1 MNGVVIDEGMLNRA
15 RGCLL
20 GQVAGDN
27 LGGLVEFR
35 GGPEVIARLYP
46 DGVRQMRDGGTW
58 GIMAGQAT
66 DDSELALALARSI
79 VASGTYD
86 RAASYA
92 AGRTWLASHPFDVGG
107 TTYAGFT
114 GCPSAD
120 SESNGSL
127 MRVSPIGIWG
137 AGRPD
142 GEVAAAARA
151 DASLLHAHPV
161 PQACN
166 ELFAVGIAHAI
177 RGASAQ
183 AVYDIVAAR
192 ALERDVP
199 ATVLAAIDGAR
210 TSRPRFVSCMGWV
223 LIAFRNALWQ
233 LLHANSVEEAVVDT
247 IAHAGD
253 TDTNAAICGAL
264 LGAVHGADSLPPF
277 WRETIR
283 ACRPGPSEPRT
294 TQPRPEE
301 YWPCDVEE
309 LAQALVATGMG
320 AHASGPVG
328 ILR

>member
-1 MNGVVIDEGMLNRA
+1 MNGVEIDEGMLDRA
-15 RGCLL
+15 KGCLL

-35 GGPEVIARLYP
+35 DGPEVIARLYP

-58 GIMAGQAT
+58 GLMAGQAT

-79 VASGTYD
+79 CAKGGYD
-86 RAASYA
+86 MESTRRAY
-92 AGRTWLASHPFDVGG
+92 RRWLDSDPFDVGAATRFG
-107 TTYAGFT
+107 IEGF
-114 GCPSAD
+114 PVAD

-142 GEVAAAARA
+142 EEVAAAARA
-151 DASLLHAHPV
+151 DAVITHVKRV

-166 ELFAVGIAHAI
+166 ELFAVGLAHAI

-192 ALERDVP
+192 ALEGNVP

-210 TSRPRFVSCMGWV
+210 TSRPQFVPCKGWV

-264 LGAVHGADSLPPF
+264 LGAVHGADSLPPS

-309 LAQALVATGMG
+309 LAQALVATGMET
-320 AHASGPVG
+320 HASGPVG